1 MTSPGAAS
9 GGGAPQSRRRFL
21 GGMAGLGLAAGL
33 GGSGLSL
40 LTGCSDG
47 TVSGSATGATFP
59 PPDPSSPWWMQ
70 GVFAPVKQEVVA
82 HDLPIRG
89 ALPPELS
96 GWFMRN
102 GSNPTNGDSEHWF
115 LGDGMVHAV
124 RLENGRATTY
134 QNRWV
139 DTPIHRAGGGLMSA
153 GPPGG
158 PVGQSNVSVVAHG
171 GRFYSLGEIG
181 WPYLIDPETLSTR
194 PTDFDG
200 ALTTYF
206 TAHPR
211 PDPITGEL
219 HAFGYG
225 LVAPYLTYH
234 VVSPTGAL
242 TYSSEIDLG
251 RPIMMHDFAIT
262 DRDAIFWDLPVV
274 FDMSAVSQ
282 GALKAFKWRP
292 ETGARI
298 GVMPLGGP
306 TSAIRWVEVDPCFV
320 YHCSNA
326 HREGDEVV
334 VDVCRLPSAM
344 TDTYDDRPSRIE
356 RWRINTA
363 GPELTLSAETLS
375 DMRMDLP
382 SIDRRWSGRQNRF
395 GWFANAVDDGP
406 GGAVQ
411 LPGITRLDTTTGET
425 DSWLPGAWLA
435 AGEGVFA
442 PAGTGEGEGYIVAF
456 VTDRRTM
463 ASSLAVLDALDM
475 RAGPVAWIDLP
486 QRVPVGFHGAW
497 MADA

>member
-1 MTSPGAAS
+1 MAAS
-9 GGGAPQSRRRFL
+9 RRQFIGGI
-21 GGMAGLGLAAGL
+21 AGLGAAFAL
-33 GGSGLSL
+33 GGPSMTL
-40 LTGCSDG
+40 LTGCSNGADP
-47 TVSGSATGATFP
+47 SGSMQAFP

-70 GVFAPVKQEVVA
+70 GVYAPVKQEVES
-82 HDLPIRG
+82 HELTIRG
-89 ALPPELS
+89 SLPPELT

-102 GSNPTNGDSEHWF
+102 GSNPVNGDSEHWF
-115 LGDGMVHAV
+115 LGDGMIHSV

-134 QNRWV
+134 RNRWV
-139 DTPIHRAGGGLMSA
+139 DTPIYRAGGGLMSA

-158 PVGQSNVSVVAHG
+158 AVGQSNVSVVAHG

-181 WPYLIDPETLSTR
+181 WPYLVDPQTLDAQ

-200 ALTTYF
+200 ALHTYF

-211 PDPITGEL
+211 PDPATGEL

-234 VVSPTGAL
+234 VISPTGEL

-251 RPIMMHDFAIT
+251 RPVMMHDFAIT
-262 DRDAIFWDLPVV
+262 ESDAIFWDLPVI
-274 FDMSAVSQ
+274 FDITAVSG

-292 ETGARI
+292 DEGARI

-306 TSAIRWVEVDPCFV
+306 TTDIRWVEVDPCFV

-344 TDTYDDRPSRIE
+344 TEYVDERPSRIE

-363 GPELTLSAETLS
+363 GRELTLRSETLS
-375 DMRMDLP
+375 EQRMDLP
-382 SIDRRWSGRQNRF
+382 SIDRRFSGRSNKY
-395 GWFANAVDDGP
+395 GWFANTVDDGP

-411 LPGITRLDTTTGET
+411 LPGISRLDIATGRT
-425 DSWLPGAWLA
+425 DSWLPGPWLA
-435 AGEGVFA
+435 AGEGVFV
-442 PAGTGEGEGYIVAF
+442 PAGPGEGEGYIMAF

-463 ASSLAVLDALDM
+463 TSSLAVLDAMDM
-475 RAGPVAWIDLP
+475 AAGPVAWIDLP